1 VLIVIDSYSSSN
13 SRLSSMSMGLPA
25 AAHAHTTYPNDI
37 AKSSAYSSNV
47 ASTSNIA
54 HYDPYAPPR
63 RPSGS
68 LAAIPSSGPKT
79 PGYKSLYDN
88 ECDTDTCIQ
97 LFDLKIPL
105 FSQSTK
111 LYLASLSVRVS
122 HALCGLY
129 KCSTIYLE
137 STSAT
142 DRRQQSLTFT
152 LTPDQS
158 AKLKVPG

>member
-1 VLIVIDSYSSSN
+1 MYIKYETLDCKYYFMIVRTISLPPSILFDVNVLIVIDSYSASN

-25 AAHAHTTYPNDI
+25 AAHAHTTYPNDHT
-37 AKSSAYSSNV
+37 KSSVYSPNV
-47 ASTSNIA
+47 AGTSSIA

-79 PGYKSLYDN
+79 PGFTQSLYPN
-88 ECDTDTCIQ
+88 ECGTDVYIQ

-111 LYLASLSVRVS
+111 LYLAWLSVRVS
-122 HALCGLY
+122 HAL
-129 KCSTIYLE
+129 
-137 STSAT
+137 
-142 DRRQQSLTFT
+142 
-152 LTPDQS
+152 
-158 AKLKVPG
+158 